1 MIIAAL
7 GYGTKWHGEPQE
19 YADIPTTPTACVD
32 PTSHSL
38 HSAAPAAPTK
48 PSKRDD
54 SGIALE
60 GLFADWEDATP
71 NLKEDVRGNLP
82 VLERPGSWESK
93 VVEGGMI
100 CDQAIRNQIGRH

>member
-1 MIIAAL
+1 MAPN
-7 GYGTKWHGEPQE
+7 GTASRK
-19 YADIPTTPTACVD
+19 T
-32 PTSHSL
+32 
-38 HSAAPAAPTK
+38 PAAPTK

-93 VVEGGMI
+93 IVEGGANKDAARQPPTI
-100 CDQAIRNQIGRH
+100 NSIPSTLAKAFPNGRLMSDRPNVLR